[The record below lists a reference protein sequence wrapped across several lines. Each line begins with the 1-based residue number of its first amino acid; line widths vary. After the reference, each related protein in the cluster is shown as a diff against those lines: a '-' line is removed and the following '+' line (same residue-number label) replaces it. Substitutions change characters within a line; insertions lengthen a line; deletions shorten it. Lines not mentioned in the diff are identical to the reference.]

1 LQVTLYDPYLSAS
14 EVVFHEEALYQ
25 VYLPLPL
32 PGRKKFVRFSVSL
45 QCKSVTDRQT
55 DRQTDKHRTTANKY
69 RAMHSGRA
77 VEITL
82 TSQNYIKLITLIN

>member
-32 PGRKKFVRFSVSL
+32 PLHSTRR
-45 QCKSVTDRQT
+45 RQ
-55 DRQTDKHRTTANKY
+55 
-69 RAMHSGRA
+69 SGTR
-77 VEITL
+77 L
-82 TSQNYIKLITLIN
+82 